1 MQNQGATRFP
11 QGIVLHPGVRA
22 QAGISC
28 KGRGAATAA
37 PALRAPAFLTT
48 TIEPIRP
55 TDKDAAGRFDIRLDK
70 SYANVLACCNRFLK
84 FVGIKFDYEP
94 KAGLSLSQRLGE
106 LIEYFENKIE
116 PLGLKLVVSKK
127 LPQGDETDVLQC
139 AVYRWGKE
147 LEDTIV
153 ILYCAPAVYMSA
165 AGGQMY
171 KRFMKFVSDSTNI
184 PIGINEHSENFYL
197 DCIINMYE
205 DEDFDHYDD
214 EEEEVEHEKDPVID
228 KYKKDGEFRKLFD
241 EINGLPREK
250 PEDLY
255 EALEEYRHECPVEE
269 TELVEV
275 MMEGINV
282 VKDANCYWFEFNPDD
297 YGIENQ
303 YGDYGS
309 DGYASSVFAS
319 AILYSEH
326 DGISEALLDNVNNE
340 VNAGIMMTGWN
351 IHQWLSPKMKKAD
364 ILDFMRCKDL
374 CASLDEWLRKLY
386 RATEKFDL
394 YGKSKQDTK

>member
-1 MQNQGATRFP
+1 MQQGATRVS
-11 QGIVLHPGVRA
+11 QGFVFGTGVRTKA
-22 QAGISC
+22 RVQG

-37 PALRAPAFLTT
+37 PSLCAPAFLTSK
-48 TIEPIRP
+48 IEPIRP

-70 SYANVLACCNRFLK
+70 SYANVLACCKRFLK
-84 FVGIKFDYEP
+84 FVGMEFDFEP
-94 KAGLSLSQRLGE
+94 TAGLTLSQRLGE
-106 LIEYFENKIE
+106 LIEYFEKKIE
-116 PLGLKLVVSKK
+116 PLGLTLVVSKK
-127 LPQGDETDVLQC
+127 FPQGDEADTLQC
-139 AVYRWGKE
+139 VVYRWGKE

-153 ILYCAPAVYMSA
+153 ILYCAPAKYLSP
-165 AGGQMY
+165 AGSQMY
-171 KRFMKFVSDSTNI
+171 KRFMKFVSDSTQI
-184 PIGINEHSENFYL
+184 PLGIPEHSENFYL
-197 DCIINMYE
+197 DCIMNMYE
-205 DEDFDHYDD
+205 EEDFDHYEDD
-214 EEEEVEHEKDPVID
+214 EEEVKEKDPVLE
-228 KYKKDGEFRKLFD
+228 KYKVDGEFWNLFD
-241 EINGLPREK
+241 EINGLPIEK

-255 EALEEYRHECPVEE
+255 EALEEYRHECPVNE

-275 MMEGINV
+275 MMEGIDV

-297 YGIENQ
+297 DGIANE

-319 AILYSEH
+319 AILFSEH

-374 CASLDEWLRKLY
+374 CASLDEWMRKFY